1 MNPFADMENDTVV
14 VERDGAEVARYK
26 CCFVEPKLTIMGDNV
41 DILEGDKLFQL
52 LPSGKRVEFDVE
64 DVSYQSGLDGMCGC
78 VLVALEK
85 VRAKPKPVATST
97 TNHITINSSNG
108 IQIGDNNVQN
118 LEIVMR
124 DVLAA
129 IDKADAPREEKEEAR
144 NRLHKFLE
152 HPLVVAAVGAAV
164 PAAIGLLS

>member
-1 MNPFADMENDTVV
+1 MNPLFTKGDVIYFLKGQEKHGPFECRFTEPLRVFDTS
-14 VERDGAEVARYK
+14 
-26 CCFVEPKLTIMGDNV
+26 LTFS
-41 DILEGDKLFQL
+41 EGDKIIRL
-52 LPSGKRVEFDVE
+52 LPNNTELVYTIVHVEF
-64 DVSYQSGLDGMCGC
+64 SAGLRTIKPHYIFT
-78 VLVALEK
+78 L
-85 VRAKPKPVATST
+85 AKDSSLMSNAKTT

-118 LEIVMR
+118 LEVVMK

-129 IDKADAPREEKEEAR
+129 IEKADAPREEKEEAR